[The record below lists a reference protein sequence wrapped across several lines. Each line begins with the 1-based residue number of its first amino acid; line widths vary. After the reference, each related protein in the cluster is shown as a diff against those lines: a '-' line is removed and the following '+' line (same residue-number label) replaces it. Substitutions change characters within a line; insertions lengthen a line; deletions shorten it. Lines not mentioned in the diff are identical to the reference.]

1 MRGEDETERSRTA
14 QLNFL
19 LESPTIYLPL
29 IRQQSF
35 CSKLPICFFLNLF
48 STDEYFLHL
57 PSTPS
62 FHSFPFYSSP
72 LSAPPSLFSAL
83 PFPLSSSLGPP
94 ARSFP
99 RTACS
104 QHSPPDWLLG
114 FKGPHAP
121 AKHMAPLHLR
131 PDAVVSA
138 ATSPEAAHCTHIY
151 NSSHAAPCAQQARKL
166 PGEHLTRSLT
176 QRQQTGAALF
186 RASVETLAAT
196 KDACLQDATHAGHE
210 KIQLRS

>member
-1 MRGEDETERSRTA
+1 MSVAGGGRDRAIQDCTVELFIRVPDHLSSTHPSA
-14 QLNFL
+14 VFL
-19 LESPTIYLPL
+19 QQTTYL
-29 IRQQSF
+29 
-35 CSKLPICFFLNLF
+35 FFLNLF

-151 NSSHAAPCAQQARKL
+151 NSSHAAAHR
-166 PGEHLTRSLT
+166 
-176 QRQQTGAALF
+176 ALS
-186 RASVETLAAT
+186 RPENCRES
-196 KDACLQDATHAGHE
+196 
-210 KIQLRS
+210 I